1 MDTSNIRDNS
11 ISSREAN
18 NIHQGPQQQQQDITT
33 RKLATAVGLAP
44 VEIPTTILPSAGTP
58 TATEVQKQY
67 GLFGEICANTLQNG
81 KKFVKKDTKGVKV
94 AYFLSERFWS
104 VC

>member
-1 MDTSNIRDNS
+1 MDTTNIRNNS

-18 NIHQGPQQQQQDITT
+18 NIHQGPLQQQQDLTT
-33 RKLATAVGLAP
+33 RKLAKAVGLAP
-44 VEIPTTILPSAGTP
+44 VEIPTTILPPAGTP
-58 TATEVQKQY
+58 TATEVRKQY
-67 GLFGEICANTLQNG
+67 GVFGEISANTLQNG
-81 KKFVKKDTKGVKV
+81 TKFVKKDSKGVKI